1 MSRFPSSP
9 LVLLAFGMAACGG
22 VGSVCNRADE
32 IFGICEGQADVDTC
46 KDNYAECDGD
56 DIDKLNAY
64 FDCWEDEGL
73 GCPEDL
79 ETGDL
84 DKAAACVEEIGTLS
98 DACANGTG
106 GT

>member
-1 MSRFPSSP
+1 MFRFPSSP

-46 KDNYAECDGD
+46 KTD
-56 DIDKLNAY
+56 

-79 ETGDL
+79 GTGDL
-84 DKAAACVEEIGTLS
+84 DKAAACVDEIGTLS